1 MTTSVPAES
10 ATPAF
15 SNRDTDSLP
24 ARVIGVIR
32 SPRATLEAV
41 AAEPRWGAM
50 LACTFIV
57 TTISGAL
64 LLSTEVG
71 QLALVDQWERTA
83 VAFGQP
89 VDDAQYAAMVEAS
102 RSGGIA
108 YAVVS
113 SLLSGP
119 VLACAL
125 AAVLFVVIRRSSTV
139 VSYRQVL
146 AVMAHAGVI
155 LAARQVIAAPVN
167 YARETLASPT
177 TATLFLTM
185 LDEASPVARFFGII
199 DLFVLWWIG
208 VLAVGVSVLSRR
220 PARTPAIIFVG
231 AYITLALI
239 LAIVMAVTGGTA

>member
-1 MTTSVPAES
+1 
-10 ATPAF
+10 
-15 SNRDTDSLP
+15 
-24 ARVIGVIR
+24 VIGVIR

-41 AAEPRWGAM
+41 AVEPRWGGM
-50 LACTFIV
+50 LAFAFTV
-57 TTISGAL
+57 ATISSVL

-89 VDDAQYAAMVEAS
+89 IDDAQYAAMVEAS
-102 RSGGIA
+102 RTGGIA

-119 VLACAL
+119 VLAAAL
-125 AAVLFVVIRRSSTV
+125 AALFYVVFRRAAAG

-146 AVMAHAGVI
+146 AVVAHAGVI
-155 LAARQVIAAPVN
+155 LAARQVIAAPVD

-177 TATLFLTM
+177 TAALFFTM
-185 LDEASPVARFFGII
+185 LDEASPVARFFGVI

-208 VLAVGVSVLSRR
+208 VLAIGMSVLYRR
-220 PARTPAIIFVG
+220 PARTLAIVFVG
-231 AYITLALI
+231 AYVTLALI